1 VRGAAVA
8 EWSEAAYACHAV
20 VPPPPPARAATR
32 SPSAAAEIAAAAA
45 ATSPAIDHRAARCAV
60 PQMGDNRQAVT
71 GLDGAASLAPRPLV
85 APAGGSMIVAP
96 VAGAA
101 AIPASTEAGDRHA
114 AGASVLELAGAGA
127 AAAAFS
133 ASVNG

>member
-1 VRGAAVA
+1 M
-8 EWSEAAYACHAV
+8 
-20 VPPPPPARAATR
+20 
-32 SPSAAAEIAAAAA
+32 
-45 ATSPAIDHRAARCAV
+45 
-60 PQMGDNRQAVT
+60 PQRGDNRQAVT

-85 APAGGSMIVAP
+85 TPAGGGMIVAP

-101 AIPASTEAGDRHA
+101 AKPASTESGDRHA
-114 AGASVLELAGAGA
+114 ADASVLELAGAGA